1 MATLDQIYSLL
12 LATQKDLKNLA
23 KQVRKVNSRFDDP
36 DGTKAKE
43 RAKNNGFNRPQRITQ
58 ELATFLE
65 VPPDEMLSR
74 SAVTRR
80 VNVYIRAKNLKHPD
94 NGRVIMVE
102 NDETLKNLLKVP
114 ADEQLTYLNI
124 QKYLS
129 PHYIKEDPA
138 AAAAAAAAADADTD
152 TEADPADLNG
162 DGRVTRSEAADFAAS
177 PTPPPVVNTPEP
189 ATPIKKKTVVTKKKP
204 TVRKPIAATPTAQA

>member
-43 RAKNNGFNRPQRITQ
+43 RAKNNGFNRPQRITP

-129 PHYIKEDPA
+129 PHYIKEDPV
-138 AAAAAAAAADADTD
+138 DPD
-152 TEADPADLNG
+152 ADPADLNG
-162 DGRVTRSEAADFAAS
+162 DGRVTRSEAAEFAAS
-177 PTPPPVVNTPEP
+177 PTPAPAPASPATPPPATAPP

-204 TVRKPIAATPTAQA
+204 TVRKPIAASPTAQA